1 MKIESRT
8 LNHLLEYITE
18 SDNIGGNPI
27 HLSKELIDRLKTKGK
42 VLPDSNVDELE
53 NYALRIDQMDKGGH
67 KHDGQLV
74 EYKIEFTSPKG
85 DKTVIHTD
93 MALAQGWNFHKDQEI
108 K

>member
-1 MKIESRT
+1 MKIESKT

-18 SDNIGGNPI
+18 ADDMGINPI
-27 HLSKELIDRLKTKGK
+27 HLSKELIERLKTKGK
-42 VLPDSNVDELE
+42 ILPDSNVDELE
-53 NYALRIDQMDKGGH
+53 NYTLGIDQMDKGGH

-74 EYKIEFTSPKG
+74 EYKITFTSPKKE
-85 DKTVIHTD
+85 KTVIHTE